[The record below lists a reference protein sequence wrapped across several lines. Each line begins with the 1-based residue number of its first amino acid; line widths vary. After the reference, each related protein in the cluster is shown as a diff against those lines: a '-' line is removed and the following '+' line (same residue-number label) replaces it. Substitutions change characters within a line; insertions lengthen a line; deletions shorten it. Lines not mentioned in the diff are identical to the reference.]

1 MSKNDIPDKVGKYEV
16 RGLVGRGA
24 MGVVY
29 SAVDPGLGRLV
40 AIKTMS
46 MADSP
51 HEAELRLRF
60 LREAQAAGQ
69 LQHPNII
76 TVHELFEE
84 GDTAYLV
91 MELLEGA
98 PLSSILRR
106 KKKLTLGQK
115 LSIVDQIASGLSEA
129 HAHKI
134 VHRDLKP
141 SNVFVLRS
149 GVVKVLDFGVAK
161 VGEGELTKAGTVF
174 GTVEYMAP
182 EQVRGQ
188 VVTTQADIF
197 SLGVVS
203 YELLTGRNPFRA
215 DTLAAS
221 VFKIVSDDPGKLS
234 DELVLPAEVETIVVK
249 ALAKQMGER
258 FQSLIELRAAL
269 AGAVASANIPLKVP
283 ELDEQDVVV
292 TKDWGDSVAMSLEP
306 RVSQWSNVA
315 AQADLLEEVYQ
326 QGVESFNKGAYE
338 DCVLKMSQV
347 LDDVPVHTMSLH
359 YLASSEEK
367 LRQQRLSDDERG
379 RASELLSAMRDAHRS
394 GDSNVVTEKANA
406 LLTVDP
412 ESLEARW
419 YRRHA
424 EARLRASTVG
434 GVGGRMQRASAS
446 ASPTSRG
453 GSRAG
458 SAARTG
464 ASFGYVPSKRGG
476 LMPTASSIPEMIPSS
491 STSAGSSK
499 GMWVL
504 GGVALLFLALIGM
517 WIPSVGESKPT
528 VSADPVQFPGVRDSP
543 FNDINDDDS
552 IVLHV
557 PRPAPA
563 FVLSYVIP
571 TSIETG
577 APKTI
582 GLFGSGFPDDVTVS
596 VADETVTVL
605 SSTVRSPEHIEV
617 ELLASEGREPVEII
631 VTGSGGFRASVE
643 LAVDP

>member
-1 MSKNDIPDKVGKYEV
+1 MSKSDIPDKVGKYEV

-29 SAVDPGLGRLV
+29 SAVDPALGRPV
-40 AIKTMS
+40 AIKTLS
-46 MADSP
+46 IADST

-115 LSIVDQIASGLSEA
+115 LSIVDQIAAGLSEA

-149 GVVKVLDFGVAK
+149 GIVKVLDFGVAK

-188 VVTTQADIF
+188 VVTAQADIF

-234 DELVLPAEVETIVVK
+234 DELVLPAEVEAIVVK

-258 FQSLIELRAAL
+258 FQSLGELRAAL
-269 AGAVASANIPLKVP
+269 AGAVASANITLKVA
-283 ELDEQDVVV
+283 ELDEGDVVV
-292 TKDWGDSVAMSLEP
+292 TKDRGDSVAMSVEP

-338 DCVLKMSQV
+338 DCVSKMSQV
-347 LDDVPVHTMSLH
+347 LDEVPVHAMSLH
-359 YLASSEEK
+359 YLASSEEN
-367 LRQQRLSDDERG
+367 LRRQRLSDDERE
-379 RASELLSAMRDAHRS
+379 RASELLSSMRDAHRS

-434 GVGGRMQRASAS
+434 GVGGRMQRALAS
-446 ASPTSRG
+446 GAPTSRVV
-453 GSRAG
+453 
-458 SAARTG
+458 TG

-476 LMPTASSIPEMIPSS
+476 LMPTAASIPEAMPSGGT
-491 STSAGSSK
+491 STGSSK

-517 WIPSVGESKPT
+517 WFPGFGESKPA
-528 VSADPVQFPGVRDSP
+528 VSADPVRFPGVRDSP
-543 FNDINDDDS
+543 FNDIDDDDT

-557 PRPAPA
+557 RPAPA

-596 VADETVTVL
+596 VADETITVL
-605 SSTVRSPEHIEV
+605 SSAVRSPEHIEV
-617 ELLASEGREPVEII
+617 ELMASEELEAVEIVI
-631 VTGSGGFRASVE
+631 TDSGGFRASLE
-643 LAVDP
+643 LAVVP

>member
-1 MSKNDIPDKVGKYEV
+1 MSKTNIPDKVGKYEV

-29 SAVDPGLGRLV
+29 SAVDPGLGRSV

-46 MADSP
+46 IADSP

-115 LSIVDQIASGLSEA
+115 LSIVDQIAAGLSEA

-141 SNVFVLRS
+141 SNVFILRS

-188 VVTTQADIF
+188 VVTPQADIF
-197 SLGVVS
+197 SLGVIS

-234 DELVLPAEVETIVVK
+234 DELVLPAEVEAIVVK

-258 FQSLIELRAAL
+258 FQSLIEFRAAL
-269 AGAVASANIPLKVP
+269 AGAVASVNIPLKAP

-292 TKDWGDSVAMSLEP
+292 TKDRGDSVAISVEP

-315 AQADLLEEVYQ
+315 AQADLLEEVYR

-347 LDDVPVHTMSLH
+347 LDEVPVHAMSLH
-359 YLASSEEK
+359 YLASSEEN
-367 LRQQRLSDDERG
+367 LRRQRLSDDERR
-379 RASELLSAMRDAHRS
+379 RASEYLSAMRDAHRS

-434 GVGGRMQRASAS
+434 GVGGRMQRLSAGGP
-446 ASPTSRG
+446 PTSR
-453 GSRAG
+453 AT
-458 SAARTG
+458 SAKRLAG

-476 LMPTASSIPEMIPSS
+476 LMPTAASIPEAMPSGG
-491 STSAGSSK
+491 TSAGSSK

-517 WIPSVGESKPT
+517 WIPNFGESEPA
-528 VSADPVQFPGVRDSP
+528 VSADPVFPGVHDSP
-543 FNDINDDDS
+543 FNEIDDDGT
-552 IVLHV
+552 IVLHL
-557 PRPAPA
+557 PSPAPA
-563 FVLSYVIP
+563 FALSYVIP

-617 ELLASEGREPVEII
+617 ELLASEGREAVDII

-643 LAVDP
+643 VAVEP

>member
-182 EQVRGQ
+182 EQMRGQ

-234 DELVLPAEVETIVVK
+234 DELVLPAEVEAIVVK

-292 TKDWGDSVAMSLEP
+292 TKDRGDSVAMSVEP

-326 QGVESFNKGAYE
+326 QGIESFNKGAYE

-347 LDDVPVHTMSLH
+347 LDEVPVHTMSLH

-367 LRQQRLSDDERG
+367 LRQQRLSALVHNSDRG
-379 RASELLSAMRDAHRS
+379 R
-394 GDSNVVTEKANA
+394 
-406 LLTVDP
+406 
-412 ESLEARW
+412 
-419 YRRHA
+419 
-424 EARLRASTVG
+424 
-434 GVGGRMQRASAS
+434 
-446 ASPTSRG
+446 
-453 GSRAG
+453 
-458 SAARTG
+458 
-464 ASFGYVPSKRGG
+464 
-476 LMPTASSIPEMIPSS
+476 
-491 STSAGSSK
+491 
-499 GMWVL
+499 
-504 GGVALLFLALIGM
+504 
-517 WIPSVGESKPT
+517 
-528 VSADPVQFPGVRDSP
+528 
-543 FNDINDDDS
+543 
-552 IVLHV
+552 
-557 PRPAPA
+557 
-563 FVLSYVIP
+563 
-571 TSIETG
+571 
-577 APKTI
+577 
-582 GLFGSGFPDDVTVS
+582 
-596 VADETVTVL
+596 
-605 SSTVRSPEHIEV
+605 
-617 ELLASEGREPVEII
+617 
-631 VTGSGGFRASVE
+631 
-643 LAVDP
+643 